1 MKQQREIAR
10 GIFAMLLVAIYSIAT
25 ISSSVAILFC
35 EHPHHHEHTHHSTE
49 CQCDGIAFVA
59 DCCDH
64 HHTLL
69 GENHTDYIANEQRH
83 DSRSAQL
90 FALLL
95 QPHVTTLAIESLQE
109 PTTSVE
115 EHLFGDE
122 CEPLRAAHSKHTSL
136 RAPPVVA

>member
-1 MKQQREIAR
+1 
-10 GIFAMLLVAIYSIAT
+10 MLLVAIYSIAT
-25 ISSSVAILFC
+25 ISSYVAVLFC
-35 EHPHHHEHTHHSTE
+35 KHPHHHEHTHHSTE

-69 GENHTDYIANEQRH
+69 GENHTDYIANEERH

-90 FALLL
+90 FVLLL

-115 EHLFGDE
+115 EHLFGDD
-122 CEPLRAAHSKHTSL
+122 CEPLRAALSKHTSL

>member
-1 MKQQREIAR
+1 
-10 GIFAMLLVAIYSIAT
+10 MLLVVIYSIAT

-49 CQCDGIAFVA
+49 CQYDGITLVA

-122 CEPLRAAHSKHTSL
+122 CEPLRAALLKHESL

>member
-1 MKQQREIAR
+1 
-10 GIFAMLLVAIYSIAT
+10 MLLVAIYSIAT

-49 CQCDGIAFVA
+49 CQCDGITLVA

-122 CEPLRAAHSKHTSL
+122 CEPLRAALLKHTSL